1 MNYACPALI
10 IAEVCELC
18 QRFDIALQFVDVAL
32 SRYGTAPPKPSTN
45 LLTTTV
51 ACRQGLSPRGLAAVR
66 ARACSHHPRPDP
78 LPAGRTEAGRRRL
91 LRGRRQHRQPG
102 QTQRSTHRPKQESRQ
117 LTLAGALQYAYWLLE
132 LMALRDKKEFLVD
145 NVDPSDPA
153 NVNVLPETGMPA
165 ADPMAEAVRACRR
178 SGQCCANAERLTP
191 RWPVGQTAAAD
202 TSVRIGNV
210 LGRLSPEA
218 QGSSALASLMG
229 DGWSVEEMLLCAS

>member
-1 MNYACPALI
+1 M
-10 IAEVCELC
+10 
-18 QRFDIALQFVDVAL
+18 
-32 SRYGTAPPKPSTN
+32 
-45 LLTTTV
+45 
-51 ACRQGLSPRGLAAVR
+51 
-66 ARACSHHPRPDP
+66 
-78 LPAGRTEAGRRRL
+78 
-91 LRGRRQHRQPG
+91 
-102 QTQRSTHRPKQESRQ
+102 
-117 LTLAGALQYAYWLLE
+117 QYAYWLLE

-178 SGQCCANAERLTP
+178 PWQCCANAERLTP

>member
-1 MNYACPALI
+1 
-10 IAEVCELC
+10 
-18 QRFDIALQFVDVAL
+18 
-32 SRYGTAPPKPSTN
+32 
-45 LLTTTV
+45 
-51 ACRQGLSPRGLAAVR
+51 
-66 ARACSHHPRPDP
+66 
-78 LPAGRTEAGRRRL
+78 
-91 LRGRRQHRQPG
+91 
-102 QTQRSTHRPKQESRQ
+102 
-117 LTLAGALQYAYWLLE
+117 
-132 LMALRDKKEFLVD
+132 MALRDKKEFLVD

-165 ADPMAEAVRACRR
+165 ADPMAEAVRTCRPPWQR
-178 SGQCCANAERLTP
+178 CANAERLTH